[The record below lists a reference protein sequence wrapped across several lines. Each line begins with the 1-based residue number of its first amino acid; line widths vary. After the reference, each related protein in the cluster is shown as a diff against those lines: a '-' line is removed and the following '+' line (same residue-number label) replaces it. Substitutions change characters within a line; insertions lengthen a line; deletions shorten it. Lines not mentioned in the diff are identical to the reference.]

1 MIMAIFTASVRYH
14 PRSPPQGGVVA
25 WKHDTGPP
33 RAFLWSGCSPTT
45 GILTVPTDRRVP
57 VGGHVRPITPTRLRR
72 VEGMSV
78 PIRVM
83 VEQGKKKAVAS
94 AFDWPG
100 WDRGGKSEDDAV
112 TVLATYR
119 PRYAKVA
126 QLARLADEFVT
137 TGEMEVVERV
147 QGTGMTDFYG
157 VSARSAGPEQ
167 RPMSEAECER
177 KIALLRACW
186 AYFDDVA
193 SRVSAELRKGPRGGG
208 RDRDRIVRHTNG
220 AEISEFAK
228 KVGVITGTSR
238 LAEPARASRPPR
250 RVLRGD
256 PRVQRPGRLRSDLD
270 RPVRDPAMPLP
281 HAGPRVGDG
290 GQRPVRRILTAS
302 QPTYDSR
309 VAPPTAA

>member
-1 MIMAIFTASVRYH
+1 
-14 PRSPPQGGVVA
+14 
-25 WKHDTGPP
+25 
-33 RAFLWSGCSPTT
+33 
-45 GILTVPTDRRVP
+45 
-57 VGGHVRPITPTRLRR
+57 
-72 VEGMSV
+72 MSA

-83 VEQGKKKAVAS
+83 IEHGEKQAVAS

-100 WDRGGKSEDDAV
+100 WDRGGKSEDNALAV
-112 TVLATYR
+112 PATYR

-126 QLARLADEFVT
+126 ELARLADDFVA

-157 VSARSAGPEQ
+157 LSARSAGPEQ
-167 RPMSEAECER
+167 EPMSDAECER

-228 KVGVITGTSR
+228 KVGVITAPDSWQNPNPDKLRAHRDAFCAAIREYNARG
-238 LAEPARASRPPR
+238 APARTWTVQFVIR
-250 RVLRGD
+250 RCAYHMLDHAWEMEDR
-256 PRVQRPGRLRSDLD
+256 DLSI
-270 RPVRDPAMPLP
+270 
-281 HAGPRVGDG
+281 G
-290 GQRPVRRILTAS
+290 T
-302 QPTYDSR
+302 
-309 VAPPTAA
+309 